1 MPLILTKL
9 SMKTMTVPL
18 SEVEIHIHSLLEKA
32 DTIRVNS
39 PLESIVLAE
48 KALELSTENGMQ
60 SLMAESKTK
69 LSFYLMINGQYN
81 KAFPIAN
88 EAIIL
93 YETLGDEKGLAEA
106 KFTLA
111 SVYYKTDNLQLGLKY
126 LVECISIFKKYNDNL
141 NLTKSYKALG
151 TIYEYFGDDENAIQS
166 YELAIEAA
174 KVIGDDN
181 MKTNAYNPLSGL
193 YLNRGN
199 IDKAMSLIEKSISI
213 KKQTGDTRG
222 LAFAYYGR
230 AKIYTKTKNYKL
242 AEDDFNAS
250 INIHSEMGEKLGL
263 GLAYQKM
270 GVLFEEQRQY
280 ENAKEY
286 FLKAFHW
293 SEVHNI
299 RMVRTASCHSLYH
312 ILKRQNNSNEAMYF
326 LEQYHEDLGAHV
338 QDHTHQIVSS
348 YNMIHIMQSKSLE
361 DKVELER
368 LELIEKNNKAV
379 TAVKVR
385 QDFLSNM
392 SHEIRTPLN
401 AVITIPKLLK
411 ERADPEDQQ
420 LLDALQFSSNNLM
433 LLINDVLDFS
443 KLEAGKMELEYHPT
457 NVKKLLEN
465 IINTYENLARE
476 KGLKIHLII
485 DNNIEDAYELDEIK
499 LTQILNNLIGNA
511 IKFTDTGSVDLVVTK
526 IATTEKG
533 NQLNFKVVDTGIGI
547 PDDFLSEIFDSFSQP
562 KLFLSKKHVGT
573 GLGLAI
579 VKKLAALYG
588 SDIKIKTKINEGT
601 TFSFDLWLK
610 PCGQIIEKN
619 TKKDEGQLKNLQ
631 VLLAEDNK
639 INMLVAKKILSK
651 WGIIPDWAKDGAEAV
666 EKTSTKK
673 YDIIFM
679 DIHMPEKNGYDATI
693 EIRKENNP
701 NNTTTIYALTAD
713 ITAKMQLEY
722 SKYFNGFLRKPIE
735 VEKLYEVISVNV

>member
-1 MPLILTKL
+1 MNI
-9 SMKTMTVPL
+9 PL
-18 SEVEIHIHSLLEKA
+18 SEVEIQIHSLLEKA
-32 DTIRVNS
+32 DAKRVNS
-39 PLESIVLAE
+39 PRESIALAKE
-48 KALELSTENGMQ
+48 ALELSAENDTQ
-60 SLMAESKTK
+60 NFVAKSKSK
-69 LSFYLMINGQYN
+69 LSLYLMINGQYN
-81 KAFPIAN
+81 EAFPIAN

-93 YETLGDEKGLAEA
+93 YEALNDEKGLAEA

-126 LVECISIFKKYNDNL
+126 LVECISIFRKYNDNL
-141 NLTKSYKALG
+141 HLTKSYKALG
-151 TIYEYFGDDENAIQS
+151 TIYEYFGDEENAIQS
-166 YELAIEAA
+166 YELAIESARI
-174 KVIGDDN
+174 IGNEN

-193 YLNRGN
+193 YLNKGN
-199 IDKAMSLIEKSISI
+199 IDRAMSLIEKSISI
-213 KKQTGDTRG
+213 KQQTGDIRG

-230 AKIYTKTKNYKL
+230 GKIYTKTKNYNL
-242 AEDDFNAS
+242 AENDLTTS
-250 INIHSEMGEKLGL
+250 IKIHEEMGEKLGL

-280 ENAKEY
+280 EKAKEN

-299 RMVRTASCHSLYH
+299 RIVRTASCNSLYH
-312 ILKRQNNSNEAMYF
+312 ILKRQNYSNEAMYF
-326 LEQYHEDLGAHV
+326 LEQYHEDLAAHV
-338 QDHTHQIVSS
+338 QDHTHQIVNS
-348 YNMIHIMQSKSLE
+348 YNMVHLMQAKALE

-368 LELIEKNNKAV
+368 LELIEKNNKAE

-420 LLDALQFSSNNLM
+420 LLDALLFSSNNLL

-443 KLEAGKMELEYHPT
+443 KLEAGKMELEYQPT
-457 NVKKLLEN
+457 NLKRLLEN
-465 IINTYENLARE
+465 IIKTYENLAKE
-476 KGLKIHLII
+476 KGLKIQLII
-485 DNNIEDAYELDEIK
+485 DENIDEAYELDEIK

-511 IKFTDTGSVDLVVTK
+511 IKFTDKGGVDLIVEKTASTK
-526 IATTEKG
+526 KG
-533 NQLNFKVVDTGIGI
+533 IQLKFKVADTGIGI

-601 TFSFDLWLK
+601 TFSFDLLLK
-610 PCGQIIEKN
+610 PGELINIKN
-619 TKKDEGQLKNLQ
+619 TKKDEAQLKNLS

-639 INMLVAKKILSK
+639 INMLVAKKILAK
-651 WGIIPDWAKDGAEAV
+651 WGIMPDWAKDGAEAV
-666 EKTSTKK
+666 EKATTKK

-693 EIRKENNP
+693 EIRKESNINNK
-701 NNTTTIYALTAD
+701 TTIYALTAD
-713 ITAKMQLEY
+713 ITANMQLEY

-735 VEKLYEVISVNV
+735 VEKFYEAISINV

>member
-1 MPLILTKL
+1 MNTIIA
-9 SMKTMTVPL
+9 PL
-18 SEVEIHIHSLLEKA
+18 SEIEIKIRSLLEKA

-39 PLESIVLAE
+39 PRESITLAKE
-48 KALELSTENGMQ
+48 ALEISIENGLQ
-60 SLMAESKTK
+60 NFVAKSKSK

-81 KAFPIAN
+81 EAFPIAN

-93 YETLGDEKGLAEA
+93 YKTIDDEQGLAEA
-106 KFTLA
+106 KFALA

-126 LVECISIFKKYNDNL
+126 LVECISIFRKYNDNL
-141 NLTKSYKALG
+141 HLTKSYKALG
-151 TIYEYFGDDENAIQS
+151 TIYEYFGDEENAIQS

-174 KVIGDDN
+174 RIIGDEN

-193 YLNRGN
+193 YLNKGN
-199 IDKAMSLIEKSISI
+199 IDKAMSLIEKSIAI
-213 KKQTGDTRG
+213 KLQSADIRG

-230 AKIYTKTKNYKL
+230 GKIYTKTKNYTF
-242 AEDDFNAS
+242 AEIDFTSS
-250 INIHSEMGEKLGL
+250 INIHVEMGEKLGL
-263 GLAYQKM
+263 GLSYQKM

-280 ENAKEY
+280 EKAKEY

-299 RMVRTASCHSLYH
+299 RMVRTASCNSLYH

-338 QDHTHQIVSS
+338 QDHTHQIVNS
-348 YNMIHIMQSKSLE
+348 YNMIHIMQAKSLE
-361 DKVELER
+361 DKVALER
-368 LELIEKNNKAV
+368 LELIEKNNKAES
-379 TAVKVR
+379 AVKVR

-420 LLDALQFSSNNLM
+420 LLEALQFSSNNLM

-457 NVKKLLEN
+457 DLKKLLEN
-465 IINTYENLARE
+465 IINTYESLAKE

-485 DNNIEDAYELDEIK
+485 DENIEETYELDKIK

-511 IKFTDTGSVDLVVTK
+511 IKFTDKGSVDLVVEK
-526 IATTEKG
+526 IAETENG
-533 NQLNFKVVDTGIGI
+533 NQLSFKVVDTGMGI

-588 SDIKIKTKINEGT
+588 SDIKIKTKIDEGT
-601 TFSFDLWLK
+601 TFSFNLWLK
-610 PCGQIIEKN
+610 PCEQIIIKN
-619 TKKDEGQLKNLQ
+619 TKKDEEQLKNLS

-651 WGIIPDWAKDGAEAV
+651 WGIEPDWAKDGVEAV
-666 EKTSTKK
+666 EKCTTKK

-679 DIHMPEKNGYDATI
+679 DIHMPEKNGYEATI
-693 EIRKENNP
+693 EIRKNCILNNKSI
-701 NNTTTIYALTAD
+701 IYALTAD
-713 ITAKMQLEY
+713 IMANMQLEY
-722 SKYFNGFLRKPIE
+722 GKYFNGFLRKPIE
-735 VEKLYEVISVNV
+735 VEKLYEVISEVV

>member
-1 MPLILTKL
+1 MNI
-9 SMKTMTVPL
+9 PL
-18 SEVEIHIHSLLEKA
+18 SEVESQIHSLLEKA
-32 DTIRVNS
+32 DAIRVNS
-39 PLESIVLAE
+39 PKESIALAKE
-48 KALELSTENGMQ
+48 ALELSTKNGLQ
-60 SLMAESKTK
+60 SFVAKSKSK
-69 LSFYLMINGQYN
+69 LSLYLMINGQYN
-81 KAFPIAN
+81 EAFPIAN
-88 EAIIL
+88 DAIIL
-93 YETLGDEKGLAEA
+93 YNSLNDEQGLAEA
-106 KFTLA
+106 KFSLA

-126 LVECISIFKKYNDNL
+126 LVECISIFKKYSDNL
-141 NLTKSYKALG
+141 QLTKSYKALG
-151 TIYEYFGDDENAIQS
+151 TIYEYFGDEENAIQS

-174 KVIGDDN
+174 KIIGDEN

-193 YLNRGN
+193 YLNKGN

-230 AKIYTKTKNYKL
+230 GKIYTKTKNYNL
-242 AEDDFNAS
+242 AENDLTAS
-250 INIHSEMGEKLGL
+250 INIHVEMGEKLGL

-280 ENAKEY
+280 EKAKEY

-299 RMVRTASCHSLYH
+299 RMIRTTSCHSLYH

-348 YNMIHIMQSKSLE
+348 YNMIQIMQTKALE
-361 DKVELER
+361 DKIALER

-411 ERADPEDQQ
+411 ERADAEDQQ
-420 LLDALQFSSNNLM
+420 LLEALQFSSNNLM

-457 NVKKLLEN
+457 NLKKLLEN
-465 IINTYENLARE
+465 IINTYENLAKE
-476 KGLKIHLII
+476 KGLKIHLHIGE
-485 DNNIEDAYELDEIK
+485 NIQASYQFDEIK

-511 IKFTDTGSVDLVVTK
+511 IKFTDKGSVNLVVEK
-526 IATTEKG
+526 IVTTEECDR
-533 NQLNFKVVDTGIGI
+533 LNFKVIDTGIGI

-601 TFSFDLWLK
+601 TFSFDLLLQ
-610 PCGQIIEKN
+610 PCEQKMVKN
-619 TKKDEGQLKNLQ
+619 TKKDEGQLKNLN

-651 WGIIPDWAKDGAEAV
+651 WGIEPDWAKNGAEAV
-666 EKTSTKK
+666 EKATTKK

-693 EIRKENNP
+693 EIRNENNI
-701 NNTTTIYALTAD
+701 NYKTIIYALTAD
-713 ITAKMQLEY
+713 ITANMQLEY

-735 VEKLYEVISVNV
+735 VEKLYEAISINV